1 MRFFRRRWEHGP
13 HSGPERRRIPL
24 IFIVLMLI
32 GLMTVL
38 YFLIVYGLIP
48 VLAMLT
54 PA

>member
-1 MRFFRRRWEHGP
+1 MRFFGRRREHGP

-24 IFIVLMLI
+24 IYAVLMLI
-32 GLMTVL
+32 GLLTVL